1 MVTCV
6 IIALAIDPA
15 EHRVLVPTV
24 ARTAPDQAI
33 PAPAPAPAPI
43 AAAMWAPAARRLVA
57 VTFHPL
63 RHRHVRPKG
72 VTTRV
77 EAVPAV
83 PPVALAVRPAPTV
96 AAAVRPALTVAAAV
110 RPALTVA
117 AVARPAAALT
127 AVAAVPLAALTA
139 AVAARIAAV
148 AVRQAVAVVV
158 IDLENSDVYTR
169 FIFNLILI
177 IL

>member
-43 AAAMWAPAARRLVA
+43 AAAMWAPAARRLVV

-139 AVAARIAAV
+139 AVAARTAAAV

-158 IDLENSDVYTR
+158 I
-169 FIFNLILI
+169 NLDNQMFTHALYST
-177 IL
+177 